1 MPPGTYNRTLKAT
14 YTLAHLFS
22 SPHSCAAA
30 RTERSFFS
38 QTFSLFSRLLVCVC
52 VCVHS
57 LSQSVG
63 RDSSRRRVFSQSRD
77 SRGFCCSLQRDVR
90 LRANVL
96 LVTAVGPDLWV
107 PSSSFHDPD
116 FPPTFHVITT
126 VIFLSVL
133 PVSNCF

>member
-52 VCVHS
+52 VCPQ
-57 LSQSVG
+57 SQSV
-63 RDSSRRRVFSQSRD
+63 SRSRQQQTPGFQSK
-77 SRGFCCSLQRDVR
+77 SRLPR
-90 LRANVL
+90 LL
-96 LVTAVGPDLWV
+96 LLAST
-107 PSSSFHDPD
+107 
-116 FPPTFHVITT
+116 
-126 VIFLSVL
+126 
-133 PVSNCF
+133 